1 MFLNS
6 LFWQR
11 ACFAKCLFW
20 QRACS
25 GKEPALAKSL
35 LWHLKTLCLKH
46 ILDTKMTQIIYEQ
59 QSRDTDNFFRC
70 MLSLLYSFGLF
81 VCGFLN
87 FLQCFFFFCFCIF
100 FLTCV
105 KSSWLS
111 FPFFLP
117 SFLSVSLFYFVLVI
131 FFSFVLFCFVFGFV
145 SCFLFFRASPP
156 RNFVLLLMCVHFFL
170 FIFKHSFFFS
180 VLALFLNVYFQL
192 VVLLFCFILS

>member
-35 LWHLKTLCLKH
+35 LWHLLKTLCLEH

-70 MLSLLYSFGLF
+70 MLSLLNSFGLF

-100 FLTCV
+100 FLTWV

-117 SFLSVSLFYFVLVI
+117 SFVSVSLFILFWLFFVLSFCFVLFLVLFPV
-131 FFSFVLFCFVFGFV
+131 FFSFALVHLVTSFCFLCVFTF
-145 SCFLFFRASPP
+145 
-156 RNFVLLLMCVHFFL
+156 FFL
-170 FIFKHSFFFS
+170 YLNTHFFFS
-180 VLALFLNVYFQL
+180 V
-192 VVLLFCFILS
+192 

>member
-1 MFLNS
+1 MQS
-6 LFWQR
+6 
-11 ACFAKCLFW
+11 
-20 QRACS
+20 ACS

-35 LWHLKTLCLKH
+35 LWHLLKTLCLKH

-81 VCGFLN
+81 VCGFFN

-111 FPFFLP
+111 FRFFSPPFCL
-117 SFLSVSLFYFVLVI
+117 LVYNILFWLFFVL
-131 FFSFVLFCFVFGFV
+131 SFVLFCFVLFCFWF
-145 SCFLFFRASPP
+145 CFLFS
-156 RNFVLLLMCVHFFL
+156 FL
-170 FIFKHSFFFS
+170 SH
-180 VLALFLNVYFQL
+180 
-192 VVLLFCFILS
+192 